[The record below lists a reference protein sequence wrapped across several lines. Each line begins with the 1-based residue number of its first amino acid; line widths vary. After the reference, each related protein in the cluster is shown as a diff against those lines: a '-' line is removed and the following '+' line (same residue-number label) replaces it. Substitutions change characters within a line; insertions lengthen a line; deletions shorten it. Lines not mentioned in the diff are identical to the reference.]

1 MSNIAIIF
9 IVLIIFMVLL
19 LLEHRISTC
28 LFISGMIGVVL
39 VTGPSLVPGFLTNT
53 PYATVASYT
62 LTTLPLYIIMAQF
75 IMKAG
80 IIKELYN
87 MTYRISGGRGWVLGV
102 MTTILGG
109 FLGAVSGSG
118 TATAAGLSQCA
129 YPELRKRG
137 YSKELSCTLCATSG
151 SLSAIIPPS
160 TLIVLYGVTAQVSVA
175 TLFIAALIPGIAMLI
190 VYAVCT
196 VIYYVIEKKNNKV
209 QPLDAN
215 EFDFITGGE
224 EEKASKGK
232 STLVVVSGLLI
243 VVVIFGGIYSGL
255 FTPTEAGA
263 VGAFVAFIAAVLS
276 GNFTFKFFVKS
287 LIDTVQSEAMI
298 LFMVLCAAYF
308 SKFITL
314 SMVPRYIVTSLTPL
328 IAHPGILLAI
338 LIVFYFIMFM
348 LMDGTAPILMTVPIM
363 MPVVQAAGYD
373 PVWFGMLVAM
383 SATIGQLTPPV
394 GLGVYTVSSIT
405 KVPSGGIFKIA
416 VVYAAAVAIIV
427 GGAMIIFPG
436 MVSWLPSI
444 LQ

>member
-1 MSNIAIIF
+1 MSNVAAIF
-9 IVLIIFMVLL
+9 IVLLIFVVML

-28 LFISGMIGVVL
+28 LFISGIIGVFL
-39 VTGPSLVPGFLTNT
+39 VTGPSLIAGFLTNT

-87 MTYRISGGRGWVLGV
+87 MTYRLSGGRGWVLGV

-137 YSKELSCTLCATSG
+137 FSKELACTLCATSG
-151 SLSAIIPPS
+151 SLSAVIPPS

-175 TLFIAALIPGIAMLI
+175 TLFIATLIPGISMLV
-190 VYAVCT
+190 VYAVLT
-196 VIYYVIEKKNNKV
+196 VIYYFVEKRGNRV
-209 QPLDAN
+209 QELDEH
-215 EFDFITGGE
+215 EFEFVTE
-224 EEKASKGK
+224 EEDKESKGQHM
-232 STLVVVSGLLI
+232 LVVISGLLI
-243 VVVIFGGIYSGL
+243 IIVIFGGIYSGF

-263 VGAFVAFIAAVLS
+263 VGAFVAFIAAIVS
-276 GNFTFKFFVKS
+276 GNFSLKFFIQAIV
-287 LIDTVQSEAMI
+287 DTVQSEAMI
-298 LFMVLCAAYF
+298 MFMVLSAAYF
-308 SKFITL
+308 SRFITL
-314 SMVPRYIVTSLTPL
+314 SMIPRYIVSLLTPL
-328 IAHPGILLAI
+328 IAHPAILLAI
-338 LIVFYFIMFM
+338 LIVFYFVMFM

-373 PVWFGMLVAM
+373 PIWFGILVAM

-416 VVYAAAVAIIV
+416 TIYALAVAVVV
-427 GGAMIIFPG
+427 GGAMILIPG
-436 MVSWLPSI
+436 MTSWLPSL